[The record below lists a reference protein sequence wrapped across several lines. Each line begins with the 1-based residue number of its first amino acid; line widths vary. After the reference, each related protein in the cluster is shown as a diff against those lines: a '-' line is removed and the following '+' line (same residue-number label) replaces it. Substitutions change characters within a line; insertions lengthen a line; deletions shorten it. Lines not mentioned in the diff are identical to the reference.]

1 MQRRTFLR
9 GLGATIS
16 LPAMS
21 SLAAPTKLGSSAA
34 AAPLR
39 MAFLYVPNGVNLDH
53 WKPNVSQGAGKD
65 FKLASSLTS
74 LNPYREDLQI
84 IGGLD
89 HDKAKA
95 NGDGPGDHA
104 RASATFLTGCQAK
117 KTAGA
122 NIRNGVSVDQLAATH
137 IGHNTKLSSLELSTV
152 RARMSGSCD
161 SGYSC
166 IYQHNISWRDE
177 NTPMPAEYNPRTA
190 FEKLF
195 GSGNAEQDAA
205 RRAQR
210 KSVLDFVSDQSKKL
224 SDKASKRD
232 QEKLDEYLTS
242 IREVEA
248 RIEKAEKMGNQYPEE
263 AIPSGVPRGY
273 QSHIRSMFDIMAL
286 AFKTDS
292 TRVASFMLSNEGSN
306 RSFQNIGVSEGHHS
320 LSHHR
325 KNPSKLKDIA
335 KIDTFYAQQLAY
347 FLEQLK
353 ASQLSDQGE
362 EMGSILDNTMIL
374 YGSAIGDGNAHNH
387 TDLPIILAGGA
398 KHGIQTGRHVIAPDG
413 TPVTNLYLSMLD
425 KMNVNAKRI
434 GDSTG
439 KFSI

>member
-21 SLAAPTKLGSSAA
+21 SFAAPSKLSSVAT
-34 AAPLR
+34 APLK
-39 MAFLYVPNGVNLDH
+39 MAFVYVPNGVNLNH
-53 WKPNVSQGAGKD
+53 WKPDVTQGTGKN

-89 HDKAKA
+89 HDKARA
-95 NGDGPGDHA
+95 NGDGAGDHA
-104 RASATFLTGCQAK
+104 RASATFLTGCQAR
-117 KTAGA
+117 KTAGS
-122 NIRNGVSVDQLAATH
+122 NIRNGVSVDQLAASQV
-137 IGHNTKLSSLELSTV
+137 GDETKLSSLELSTI
-152 RARMSGSCD
+152 RSRTSGACD

-195 GSGNAEQDAA
+195 GSGNIQQDAE

-224 SDKASKRD
+224 SDKVSKRD

-242 IREVEA
+242 IRKVEM
-248 RIEKAEKMGNQYPEE
+248 RIEKAEKIGSLYPED
-263 AIPSGVPRGY
+263 AIPEGIPRGFKA
-273 QSHIRSMFDIMAL
+273 HIRSMFDIMTL

-292 TRVASFMLSNEGSN
+292 TRVASFMLSNEASN

-325 KNPSKLKDIA
+325 KNPNKLKDIA

-347 FLEQLK
+347 FLQQLK
-353 ASQLSDQGE
+353 ESQLSDQGE
-362 EMGSILDNTMIL
+362 GMGSILDNTMVL
-374 YGSAIGDGNAHNH
+374 YGSCIGDGNIHNH
-387 TDLPIILAGGA
+387 NDLPIILAGGA
-398 KHGIQTGRHVIAPDG
+398 KHGIQTGRHVIAPEG
-413 TPVTNLYLSMLD
+413 TPLTNLYLSMLD
-425 KMNVNAKRI
+425 KMDVSAKRI

-439 KFSI
+439 KFEI